1 MDSVSYIRKVTIGRF
16 KLEHALIVAGVFG
29 RDHFGLKFY
38 AFWTEEVATR
48 LVKAAHQLGQVLAIA
63 GI

>member
-48 LVKAAHQLGQVLAIA
+48 LVKLHIN
-63 GI
+63 